1 MSTIVTVWDFNGGN
15 YAMKIAEDF
24 PLQDEMMRLTDD
36 SYYYVIATC
45 HTKDGES
52 RIRVG
57 NAIKQMQ
64 FNMGMSKLVQQ
75 VLIANSDEHVIFIN
89 PRVEF
94 YEKYGEQFMELRSST
109 ARHSTE
115 GKRRRVMSIGR

>member
-1 MSTIVTVWDFNGGN
+1 MSTIVTIWDYEGGN
-15 YAMKIAEDF
+15 YAMRIAEDF
-24 PLQDEMMRLTDD
+24 PLQDEMMRLPDN
-36 SYYYVIATC
+36 SYYYSIGTC

-52 RIRVG
+52 RMRVS

-64 FNMGMSKLVQQ
+64 SSMGMSKTIQQ
-75 VLIANSDEHVIFIN
+75 VLIANSDEHVIFIS

-94 YEKYGEQFMELRSST
+94 FEKYGEQFMELRSST
-109 ARHSTE
+109 VRRSTE